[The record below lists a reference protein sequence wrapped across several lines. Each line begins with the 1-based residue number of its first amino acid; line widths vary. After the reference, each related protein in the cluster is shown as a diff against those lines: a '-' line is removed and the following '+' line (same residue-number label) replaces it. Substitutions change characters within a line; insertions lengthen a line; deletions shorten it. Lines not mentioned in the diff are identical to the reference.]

1 MPLLLD
7 ENMGRKVEPGLRAR
21 GIDVDHVD
29 TLNMKGAGDPS
40 IFQFA
45 IDRGYDAII
54 TKDLYREV
62 RVEALRA
69 MRAGLCI
76 VQLKFD
82 RSGRFRDSAANQLQL
97 ILHHR
102 GALEPALSP
111 ASDTCGLIFH
121 AGHRGLAGVRTT
133 AAVETELR
141 RRGERAPLRGLSTLA
156 AREEEG
162 GR

>member
-1 MPLLLD
+1 MQLLLD

-21 GIDVDHVD
+21 GIDVDHVE
-29 TLNMKGAGDPS
+29 TLDLKGADDPS
-40 IFQFA
+40 IFRFA
-45 IDRGYDAII
+45 LDLGYRAII

-102 GALEPALSP
+102 GALERAASP
-111 ASDTCGLIFH
+111 ASDICGLILH
-121 AGHRGLAGVRTT
+121 AGHRDLAGVQTT
-133 AAVETELR
+133 AAVEAELR
-141 RRGERAPLRGLSTLA
+141 QREEQAVPRGPSTLA
-156 AREEEG
+156 GQREEG

>member
-1 MPLLLD
+1 MQLLLD

-21 GIDVDHVD
+21 GIDVDHVE
-29 TLNMKGAGDPS
+29 TLQLKGRDDPS
-40 IFQFA
+40 IFRFA
-45 IDRGYDAII
+45 LDHGYRAII

-82 RSGRFRDSAANQLQL
+82 RSGRFSDSAANQLQL

-102 GALEPALSP
+102 GALERAASP
-111 ASDTCGLIFH
+111 ASNICGLILH
-121 AGHRGLAGVRTT
+121 AGHRGLVGVQTA
-133 AAVETELR
+133 AAVEAELR
-141 RRGERAPLRGLSTLA
+141 GRGG
-156 AREEEG
+156 
-162 GR
+162 